1 MIANQTTNRVRDTLS
16 ELPDGDFS
24 KTAEKLLGTL
34 GYRGDDAIPSET
46 VTVGDFIVD
55 YPAAN
60 PDTRSEQ
67 EFVENTQSVRFISQ
81 VSDTE
86 ITANAQQALIDAS
99 AFDTGNARSFLFLA
113 VELKEDTYSR
123 GQYAAF
129 TREINKRWQFPTVV
143 LFKTAANLLTT
154 LAFAHRRP
162 HRRDPE
168 RDVLGNV
175 FLIREIDPVKPHR
188 AHLDILDDLSLPKRL
203 EWMSAHGKPHNFD
216 GLLDAWLDALDT
228 EELNRRFYE
237 DLFDWFE
244 RAVAQAKFPKT
255 GSKVL
260 KPEEHVIRLITRLLF
275 VWFIKEKGLVAEDL
289 FVENRVGTL
298 LQDYD
303 RADGDSYYRAVLQN
317 LFFATLNTE
326 IDRRGFS
333 NGNKP
338 IGADSTGDFSLYRY
352 REEMTAPDA
361 IQELLRHTP
370 FINGGLFD
378 CLDSEG
384 ENGDDD
390 WRIDCFTDDVTD
402 PGHSEYGILSI
413 PNGLFFDEDNQNPG
427 LITLFNRYKFTVE
440 ENTPAEQEVALDPEL
455 LGKVFENLL
464 AANIPETSETVRKQT
479 GSYYTPRPVVDYMVN
494 EVLVGAL
501 AQKAQGDDG
510 DGESWQA
517 KLRDLLDYD
526 DAFNDADDRFSPSE
540 KAAVVRAIANIRT
553 LDPAVGSGA
562 FPMSILHQLT
572 LALRRLDPNNHLW
585 AELQKERALE
595 ESGTAYEAATQQE
608 RDERLAEISE
618 TFERYRD
625 SDFGRK
631 LYLIQNSIY
640 GVDIQVIATQIAK
653 LRFFISL
660 AIEQQ
665 AVPTADNLGIK
676 PLPNLETRFV
686 AADSLI
692 GLSRPTQLS
701 LGQTDTVKRLQDELD
716 NNREQHF
723 HANTRRRKLEYR
735 KHDAGL
741 REQLAAALR
750 ETGFAA
756 GDADKVAQWDPYDQ
770 NASSAWFD
778 PEYMFGV
785 SDGFDVVIANPPYVQ
800 LQKDGGRLRK
810 LYQNAGYTTF
820 TNTGDVYQLFQERGC
835 RLLRP
840 SSGLLAYITSNSWLK
855 AEYGKASRRY
865 FSEKHTPLRLLEL
878 GKDVFESAI
887 VDSSVLLLREGR
899 GGGAPPA
906 IDAVDTDKLE
916 SHDFPPDSSLWGQ
929 VRPDGDAPWII
940 MSGVEQSVLGKMRGK
955 GTPLKNWN
963 VKINRGVTT
972 GCNEAFIIDEAT
984 RTKLIAADPDS
995 ADIIKPVLRGRHIQ
1009 RYRAEWDSE
1018 WLITTFPALKLDI
1031 DDYPAVKQHF
1041 LDFGKERLEQSG
1053 EILPDGS
1060 KARKKTKHSWFESQD
1075 STAYYEDFAKGKLLW
1090 IELVE
1095 QGRFAYDESGM
1106 YCSNSAYMLSGI
1118 SIKYLCAVL
1127 NATLT
1132 TWFMSN
1138 TALTSGMGATRWIRS
1153 FVETIPVPK
1162 LTAAKQRPFI
1172 RLVDRILKAKAADP
1186 DANTSEIEE
1195 EIDWL
1200 VYELYGLTN
1209 AEVAAVEGEK
1219 GEVHAT
1225 VEEEDAALS
1234 RAMDE
1239 VLGEER
1245 VSRDELM
1252 AVLQAPDEG

>member
-1 MIANQTTNRVRDTLS
+1 MIGNQITNRVRDALS

-24 KTAEKLLGTL
+24 KTAEKLLGSL
-34 GYRGDDAIPSET
+34 GYRGDDALPSET
-46 VTVGDFIVD
+46 VTVGDFIAD
-55 YPAAN
+55 HPAPN
-60 PDTRSEQ
+60 PDTKSEQ
-67 EFVENTQSVRFISQ
+67 EFVENTQAVRIISQ
-81 VSDTE
+81 ISDAE
-86 ITANAQQALIDAS
+86 IAANAQQALIDAS
-99 AFDTGNARSFLFLA
+99 TFDTGNARSFLFLA
-113 VELKEDTYSR
+113 MELKEDTYSR

-143 LFKTAANLLTT
+143 LFKTAANLLT
-154 LAFAHRRP
+154 LAFAHRRL
-162 HRRDPE
+162 HRRDPG

-203 EWMSAHGKPHNFD
+203 GWMNAHGKPHNFD
-216 GLLDAWLDALDT
+216 GLLEAWLDTLDT
-228 EELNRRFYE
+228 EELNRRFYR

-255 GSKVL
+255 GAKVL
-260 KPEEHVIRLITRLLF
+260 KREEHVIRLITRLLF

-289 FVENRVGTL
+289 FVENQVGVL

-326 IDRRGFS
+326 IGERRFS
-333 NGNKP
+333 KQTSDDHRN
-338 IGADSTGDFSLYRY
+338 FCVYRY
-352 REEMTAPDA
+352 RNEIAEPDA
-361 IQELLRHTP
+361 LLDLFAQTP

-378 CLDSEG
+378 CLDDFDG
-384 ENGDDD
+384 VKAGGV
-390 WRIDCFTDDVTD
+390 RIDCFTDNAGQRSD
-402 PGHSEYGILSI
+402 YSI
-413 PNGLFFDEDNQNPG
+413 PNSLFFDEDSQNPG
-427 LITLFNRYKFTVE
+427 LITLFNSYKFTVE

-494 EVLVGAL
+494 EALVGAL
-501 AQKAQGDDG
+501 AQKTQGDDG
-510 DGESWQA
+510 DGESWLA

-526 DAFNDADDRFSPSE
+526 DAFNDADDLFSPSE
-540 KAAVVRAIANIRT
+540 KAAVVKAIADIRT

-572 LALRRLDPNNHLW
+572 LALRRLDPDNHLW
-585 AELQKERALE
+585 AELQKQRALE

-631 LYLIQNSIY
+631 LYLIQNSIF

-665 AVPTADNLGIK
+665 AVPTAGNLGIK

-692 GLSRPTQLS
+692 GLSRPAQLP
-701 LGQTDTVKRLQDELD
+701 LGQTNKVKQLQDELD

-723 HANTRRRKLEYR
+723 HANTRSRKLEYR
-735 KHDAGL
+735 KQDTGL

-770 NASSAWFD
+770 NASADWFD

-785 SDGFDVVIANPPYVQ
+785 AEGFDVVIANPPYVQ
-800 LQKDGGRLRK
+800 LQKNGGHLGD
-810 LYQNAGYTTF
+810 LYKDAGYVTYARA
-820 TNTGDVYQLFQERGC
+820 GDVYQLFQERGC

-855 AEYGKASRRY
+855 AEYGKPSRRY
-865 FSEKHTPLRLLEL
+865 FSEKHTPVRLLEM

-899 GGGAPPA
+899 GDGAPTA

-916 SHDFPPDSSLWGQ
+916 SHVFPPDPCLWGK
-929 VRPDGDAPWII
+929 VRPDGEAPWNI
-940 MSGVEQSVLGKMRGK
+940 MSQNEETVLGKMRAK
-955 GTPLKNWN
+955 GTQLKDWS
-963 VKINRGVTT
+963 VKINFGIKT
-972 GCNEAFIIDEAT
+972 GYNRAFIIDEAT
-984 RTKLIAADPDS
+984 RSELIATDPDS
-995 ADIIKPVLRGRHIQ
+995 ADIIKPVLRGKDIQ
-1009 RYRAEWDSE
+1009 RYDAKWNGQ
-1018 WLITTFPALKLDI
+1018 WLIDTHNGYGNVPAVKI
-1031 DDYPAVKQHF
+1031 DDYPAVKAHM
-1041 LDFGKERLEQSG
+1041 DGYYPRLE
-1053 EILPDGS
+1053 
-1060 KARKKTKHSWFESQD
+1060 KRQD
-1075 STAYYEDFAKGKLLW
+1075 KGNTPYNLRSCAYYEDFTKEKLLW
-1090 IELVE
+1090 IELVDY
-1095 QGRFAYDESGM
+1095 GRFAYD
-1106 YCSNSAYMLSGI
+1106 NSGI
-1118 SIKYLCAVL
+1118 YGEATTFIMTGVSLKYLCAVL
-1127 NATLT
+1127 NAKLIR
-1132 TWFMSN
+1132 WYLQQV
-1138 TALTSGMGATRWIRS
+1138 APTSGMGTLRWKKVY
-1153 FVETIPVPK
+1153 VETIPIPK
-1162 LTAAKQRPFI
+1162 LTPAEQDPFV
-1172 RLVDRILKAKAADP
+1172 RLVDRILKAKAVDPHAD
-1186 DANTSEIEE
+1186 TSETEE

-1200 VYELYGLTN
+1200 VYDLYDLTN
-1209 AEVAAVEGEK
+1209 AEVAVVEGEK
-1219 GEVHAT
+1219 EEVHAI

-1239 VLGEER
+1239 VLGEEH

-1252 AVLQAPDEG
+1252 AILQAPDEG

>member
-1 MIANQTTNRVRDTLS
+1 MIGNQTTNRGRDALN

-24 KTAEKLLGTL
+24 KTAEKLLGSL
-34 GYRGDDAIPSET
+34 GYRGDDALPSET
-46 VTVGDFIVD
+46 VTVGDFIAD
-55 YPAAN
+55 HPAQN
-60 PDTRSEQ
+60 PDTKSEQ
-67 EFVENTQSVRFISQ
+67 ELVENTLSLRIISQ
-81 VSDTE
+81 ISDAE
-86 ITANAQQALIDAS
+86 ITANAQQALID

-113 VELKEDTYSR
+113 VELKEDTHSR

-129 TREINKRWQFPTVV
+129 TREINKRWQIPTVV
-143 LFKTAANLLTT
+143 LFKTAANLLT

-162 HRRDPE
+162 HRRDPG

-203 EWMSAHGKPHNFD
+203 GWMSAHGKPHNFD
-216 GLLDAWLDALDT
+216 GLLEAWLDALDT
-228 EELNRRFYE
+228 EELNRRFYR
-237 DLFDWFE
+237 DLFKWFE
-244 RAVAQAKFPKT
+244 RAVAQAKFPQT
-255 GSKVL
+255 GPKVL

-289 FVENRVGTL
+289 FVQKQVGAL
-298 LQDYD
+298 LQGYD

-326 IDRRGFS
+326 IGERRFS
-333 NGNKP
+333 KQ
-338 IGADSTGDFSLYRY
+338 TGDDHRNFSVYRY
-352 REEMTAPDA
+352 RNEIAEHDA
-361 IQELLRHTP
+361 LLDLFARTP

-378 CLDSEG
+378 CLDDFDG
-384 ENGDDD
+384 VKAGGV
-390 WRIDCFTDDVTD
+390 RIDCFTDNAGQRSD
-402 PGHSEYGILSI
+402 YSI
-413 PNGLFFDEDNQNPG
+413 PNFLFFDEDSQNPG
-427 LITLFNRYKFTVE
+427 LISLFNSYKFTVE

-479 GSYYTPRPVVDYMVN
+479 GSYYTPRSVVDYMVN
-494 EVLVGAL
+494 EALVGTL
-501 AQKAQGDDG
+501 AQKTQEDEGK
-510 DGESWQA
+510 GESWQA
-517 KLRDLLDYD
+517 KLRVLLDYD
-526 DAFNDADDRFSPSE
+526 DAFSDADELFSPTE
-540 KAAVVRAIANIRT
+540 KAAVVRAIANTRT

-572 LALRRLDPNNHLW
+572 LALRRLDPDNHLW

-631 LYLIQNSIY
+631 LYLIQNSIF

-665 AVPTADNLGIK
+665 AIPTADNLGIK

-692 GLSRPTQLS
+692 GLSRPAQLS
-701 LGQTDTVKRLQDELD
+701 LGQTDTVKRLQQELG

-735 KHDAGL
+735 VQDAEL
-741 REQLAAALR
+741 RRQLAAALR

-770 NASSAWFD
+770 NASAAWFD
-778 PEYMFGV
+778 PEYMFGIAE
-785 SDGFDVVIANPPYVQ
+785 GFDVVIANPPYVQ
-800 LQKDGGRLRK
+800 LQKDDGRLRK
-810 LYQNAGYTTF
+810 LYQNSGYTTF
-820 TNTGDVYQLFQERGC
+820 ASTGDVYQLFQERGC

-840 SSGLLAYITSNSWLK
+840 STGLMAYITSNSWLK
-855 AEYGKASRRY
+855 AKYGKASRDY
-865 FSEKHTPLRLLEL
+865 LSEKHTPMKLLEL

-899 GGGAPPA
+899 GDGDPSD
-906 IDAVDTDKLE
+906 IDAVDIDKLD
-916 SHDFPPDSSLWGQ
+916 SHDFPPDPSLWGQ
-929 VRPDGDAPWII
+929 VRPDGDAPWSI
-940 MSGVEQSVLGKMRGK
+940 MSSTDQKILDKMQAK
-955 GTPLKNWN
+955 GTPLKNWE

-972 GCNEAFIIDEAT
+972 GRNEAFIIDEVT
-984 RTKLIAADPDS
+984 RAKLIASDPDS

-1009 RYRAEWDSE
+1009 RFRAEWDNE
-1018 WLITTFPALKLDI
+1018 WLITTFPALKLDV

-1041 LDFGKERLEQSG
+1041 LGFGQKRLEQSG

-1075 STAYYEDFAKGKLLW
+1075 STAYYGDFAKEKLLW

-1095 QGRFAYDESGM
+1095 DGRFAYD
-1106 YCSNSAYMLSGI
+1106 NSGI
-1118 SIKYLCAVL
+1118 YGEATTFIMTGVSLKFLCAVL
-1127 NATLT
+1127 NARLT
-1132 TWFMSN
+1132 RWFLEQV
-1138 TALTSGMGATRWIRS
+1138 APTSGMGTLRWKKVY
-1153 FVETIPVPK
+1153 VETIPVPK
-1162 LTAAKQRPFI
+1162 LTASKQRPFI
-1172 RLVDRILKAKAADP
+1172 RLVDRILKSKATDP
-1186 DANTSEIEE
+1186 DADTSETEE

-1200 VYELYGLTN
+1200 VYDLYGLTN
-1209 AEVAAVEGEK
+1209 AEVAVVEGEK

-1225 VEEEDAALS
+1225 VEEEDNALS
-1234 RAMDE
+1234 KAMDE
-1239 VLGEER
+1239 VLRDEH

-1252 AVLQAPDEG
+1252 AILQDPDEG

>member
-1 MIANQTTNRVRDTLS
+1 MIGNQITNRVRDALS

-24 KTAEKLLGTL
+24 KTAEKLLSSL
-34 GYRGDDAIPSET
+34 GYRGDDALPGET
-46 VTVGDFIVD
+46 VTVGDFIAD
-55 YPAAN
+55 HPAPN
-60 PDTRSEQ
+60 PDTKSEQ
-67 EFVENTQSVRFISQ
+67 EFVENTQAVRISSQ
-81 VSDTE
+81 ISDAE
-86 ITANAQQALIDAS
+86 ITANAPQALMDAS

-143 LFKTAANLLTT
+143 LFKTAANLLT
-154 LAFAHRRP
+154 LAFAHRRL
-162 HRRDPE
+162 HRRDPA

-203 EWMSAHGKPHNFD
+203 GWMSAHGKAHNFD
-216 GLLDAWLDALDT
+216 GLLEAWLDTLDT
-228 EELNRRFYE
+228 EELNRRFYR

-244 RAVAQAKFPKT
+244 RAVAQAKFPQT
-255 GSKVL
+255 GPKVL

-275 VWFIKEKGLVAEDL
+275 VWFIKEKWLVAEDL
-289 FVENRVGTL
+289 FVENQVGAL
-298 LQDYD
+298 LQDYA

-326 IDRRGFS
+326 IGERRFS
-333 NGNKP
+333 EQTSDDHRN
-338 IGADSTGDFSLYRY
+338 FSVYRY
-352 REEMTAPDA
+352 RNEIAEPDA
-361 IQELLRHTP
+361 LLDLFARTP

-378 CLDSEG
+378 CLDDFDSLKAG
-384 ENGDDD
+384 GV
-390 WRIDCFTDDVTD
+390 RIDCFTDNAGQRSD
-402 PGHSEYGILSI
+402 YSI
-413 PNGLFFDEDNQNPG
+413 PNSLFFDEESQNPG
-427 LITLFNRYKFTVE
+427 LITLFNSYKFTVE

-494 EVLVGAL
+494 EALVGAL
-501 AQKAQGDDG
+501 VQKTQGDEG
-510 DGESWQA
+510 DGESWLA

-526 DAFNDADDRFSPSE
+526 DAFNDADDLFSPSE

-572 LALRRLDPNNHLW
+572 LALRRLDPDNQLW

-631 LYLIQNSIY
+631 LYLIQNSIF

-665 AVPTADNLGIK
+665 AVATADNLGIK

-692 GLSRPTQLS
+692 GLSRPAQLS
-701 LGQTDTVKRLQDELD
+701 LGHTDTVKRLQNELD

-735 KHDAGL
+735 KQDTGL

-770 NASSAWFD
+770 NAIANWFD
-778 PEYMFGV
+778 PEYMFGI
-785 SDGFDVVIANPPYVQ
+785 DEGFDVVIANPPYVQ

-820 TNTGDVYQLFQERGC
+820 TSTGDVYQLFQERGC

-887 VDSSVLLLREGR
+887 VDSSVLLLQEGR
-899 GGGAPPA
+899 GDGAPPA

-916 SHDFPPDSSLWGQ
+916 SQDFPPDPSLWGQ
-929 VRPDGDAPWII
+929 IGPDGDAPWSI
-940 MSGVEQSVLGKMRGK
+940 MSQTEQGVQAKMQDE
-955 GTPLKNWN
+955 GTQLKDWD
-963 VKINRGVTT
+963 VKINYGIKT
-972 GCNEAFIIDEAT
+972 GYNPAFIVDDST
-984 RTKLIAADPDS
+984 RTKLIAADPYS
-995 ADIIKPVLRGRHIQ
+995 AYIIKPVLRGQNIQ
-1009 RYRAEWDSE
+1009 RYQAQWKGL
-1018 WLITTFPALKLDI
+1018 WLIDTHNGYGNVPAVDV
-1031 DDYPAVKQHF
+1031 DDYPAVKAH
-1041 LDFGKERLEQSG
+1041 LHGHYPRLE
-1053 EILPDGS
+1053 
-1060 KARKKTKHSWFESQD
+1060 KRKDKGKTPYNLRNC
-1075 STAYYEDFAKGKLLW
+1075 AYHEDFAKEKLFW
-1090 IELVE
+1090 MDMSNR
-1095 QGRFAYDESGM
+1095 GRFAYSDSEMFCNDKGFILTGTS
-1106 YCSNSAYMLSGI
+1106 L
-1118 SIKYLCAVL
+1118 KYLCAVL
-1127 NATLT
+1127 NSTLI
-1132 TWFMSN
+1132 TWMISN
-1138 TALTSGMGATRWIRS
+1138 TALTTGLGLTQWKK
-1153 FVETIPVPK
+1153 FVVERLPIPK
-1162 LTAAKQRPFI
+1162 ITAAKQLPFI
-1172 RLVDRILKAKAADP
+1172 RQVDRILKAKAIDP
-1186 DANTSEIEE
+1186 DADTSEIEE

-1200 VYELYGLTN
+1200 VYDLYGLTN
-1209 AEVAAVEGEK
+1209 AEVAALEGEK
-1219 GEVHAT
+1219 GEVHAS

-1234 RAMDE
+1234 KAMDE
-1239 VLGEER
+1239 VWGDER

-1252 AVLQAPDEG
+1252 AILQAPDEG

>member
-1 MIANQTTNRVRDTLS
+1 MIGNQITNRVRDALS

-24 KTAEKLLGTL
+24 KTAEKLLGSL
-34 GYRGDDAIPSET
+34 GYRGDDALPGET
-46 VTVGDFIVD
+46 VTVGDFIAAH
-55 YPAAN
+55 PAPN
-60 PDTRSEQ
+60 PDTKSEQ
-67 EFVENTQSVRFISQ
+67 EFVENTQAVRISSQ
-81 VSDTE
+81 ISDAE

-143 LFKTAANLLTT
+143 LFKTAANLLT
-154 LAFAHRRP
+154 LAFAHRRL
-162 HRRDPE
+162 HRRDPA

-203 EWMSAHGKPHNFD
+203 GWMSAHGKAHNFD
-216 GLLDAWLDALDT
+216 GLLEAWLDTLDT
-228 EELNRRFYE
+228 EELNRRFYR
-237 DLFDWFE
+237 DLFKWFE
-244 RAVAQAKFPKT
+244 RAVAQAKFPQT
-255 GSKVL
+255 GPKVL

-289 FVENRVGTL
+289 FVENQVGAL
-298 LQDYD
+298 LQDYA

-326 IDRRGFS
+326 IGERRFS
-333 NGNKP
+333 EQTSDDHRN
-338 IGADSTGDFSLYRY
+338 FSVYRY
-352 REEMTAPDA
+352 RNEIAEPDA
-361 IQELLRHTP
+361 LLDLFARTP

-378 CLDSEG
+378 CLDDFDSVKAG
-384 ENGDDD
+384 GV
-390 WRIDCFTDDVTD
+390 RIDCFTDNAGQRSD
-402 PGHSEYGILSI
+402 YSI
-413 PNGLFFDEDNQNPG
+413 PNSLFFDEESQNPG
-427 LITLFNRYKFTVE
+427 LITLFNSYKFTVE

-479 GSYYTPRPVVDYMVN
+479 GSYYTPRPVVDYMVS
-494 EVLVGAL
+494 EALVGAL
-501 AQKAQGDDG
+501 AQKTQGDDG
-510 DGESWQA
+510 AGESWQA

-526 DAFNDADDRFSPSE
+526 DAFIDADDLFSPSE
-540 KAAVVRAIANIRT
+540 KAAVVRAIAKIRT

-562 FPMSILHQLT
+562 FPMSILHHLT
-572 LALRRLDPNNHLW
+572 LALRRLDPDNRLW
-585 AELQKERALE
+585 EGFQREHALE

-608 RDERLAEISE
+608 RDERLAEISK

-631 LYLIQNSIY
+631 LYLIQNSIF

-692 GLSRPTQLS
+692 GLSRPAQLP
-701 LGQTDTVKRLQDELD
+701 LGQTDKVKRLQDELD

-735 KHDAGL
+735 KQDTEL

-756 GDADKVAQWDPYDQ
+756 GDADNVAQWDPYDQ
-770 NASSAWFD
+770 NASAAWFD

-785 SDGFDVVIANPPYVQ
+785 PDGFDVVIANPPYVR

-820 TNTGDVYQLFQERGC
+820 TSTGDVYQLFQERGC

-840 SSGLLAYITSNSWLK
+840 SGGLLAYITSNSWLK

-887 VDSSVLLLREGR
+887 VDSSVLLLQEGR
-899 GGGAPPA
+899 GDGAPPA

-916 SHDFPPDSSLWGQ
+916 SQDFPPDPSLWGQ
-929 VRPDGDAPWII
+929 IGPDGDAPWSI
-940 MSGVEQSVLGKMRGK
+940 MSQTEQGVLAKMQAK
-955 GTPLKNWN
+955 GTLLKDWD
-963 VKINRGVTT
+963 VKINYGIKT
-972 GCNEAFIIDEAT
+972 GYNPAFIIDGST
-984 RTKLIAADPDS
+984 RTKLIAADPD
-995 ADIIKPVLRGRHIQ
+995 AEEIIKPVLRGQNVQ
-1009 RYRAEWDSE
+1009 RYQAKWNGL
-1018 WLITTFPALKLDI
+1018 WLIDTHNGYGSVPAVNI
-1031 DDYPAVKQHF
+1031 DDYPAVKAH
-1041 LDFGKERLEQSG
+1041 LDGYYPQLEKRQDKGKTPYNLRNC
-1053 EILPDGS
+1053 
-1060 KARKKTKHSWFESQD
+1060 
-1075 STAYYEDFAKGKLLW
+1075 AYHEDFAKEKLFWMDLT
-1090 IELVE
+1090 E
-1095 QGRFAYDESGM
+1095 QGRFAYDDGDTF
-1106 YCSNSAYMLSGI
+1106 CVNTAYMLSGQ
-1118 SIKYLCAVL
+1118 SIKYLCAIL
-1127 NATLT
+1127 NSTLI
-1132 TWFMSN
+1132 TWYMG
-1138 TALTSGMGATRWIRS
+1138 TAALTSGMGVTRWFS
-1153 FVETIPVPK
+1153 VSVENIPVPK
-1162 LTAAKQRPFI
+1162 LTAAKQRPFV
-1172 RLVDRILKAKAADP
+1172 RLVDRILEAKADAAD
-1186 DANTSEIEE
+1186 TIEIEE

-1200 VYELYGLTN
+1200 VYDLYGLTN
-1209 AEVAAVEGEK
+1209 AEAAVVEREK
-1219 GEVHAT
+1219 LEVHAT

-1234 RAMDE
+1234 KAMDE

-1252 AVLQAPDEG
+1252 AILQSPDEG